1 MLAPGVLTSFRRMFN
16 LFHRETYRLPSVVYR
31 SFSAK
36 WRRSGSLNTLLGM
49 NVVMSD
55 MMYCDEIEVSLPAT
69 PLNRGQTHHSMD
81 ANIRAICESIGLE
94 LITYDSAMRI
104 PVGNYVKVI
113 IRGKGCQDRNAR

>member
-1 MLAPGVLTSFRRMFN
+1 MFN